1 MQLRLQQE
9 ELEERILG
17 SYAMKSV
24 HTRGR
29 EYPEQKCDIRTDF
42 QRDRDRIIHCKAF
55 RRMKHKTQVF
65 ISPEGDHYRTRLTHT
80 LEVAQIARSIA
91 RALRLNEDLTE
102 AIALGH
108 DLGHTPFGHAGER
121 KLDALCREDGGFAHN
136 EQSLRV
142 VERLEKDGR
151 GLNLTWEVRDGILN
165 HRTSGKPATL
175 EGKIVQLSDKIAYTN
190 HDIDD
195 AIRAGMLL
203 PRHIPREIV
212 AKIGTTSSSRINS
225 MIRDTIQNSMGIENI
240 CMSEE
245 MRGVL
250 MNLRAFMF
258 QNIYDNPIA
267 QVEHQKAE
275 KIVGD
280 LFAYYME
287 YPEDMSAEFQ
297 QLLREGDPV
306 RQVVCDYIA
315 CMTDRFAVAKFRE
328 LFIPKEWTEI

>member
-1 MQLRLQQE
+1 MELRLFQE
-9 ELEERILG
+9 EMEEKTLG
-17 SYAMKSV
+17 QYAVRSAQTKGRQ
-24 HTRGR
+24 RG
-29 EYPEQKCDIRTDF
+29 EEKCDIRTDF

-80 LEVAQIARSIA
+80 LEVSQIARTIA

-121 KLDALCREDGGFAHN
+121 KLDELCRETGGFAHN

-142 VERLEKDGR
+142 VERLEKEGK

-165 HRTSGKPATL
+165 HRTSGSPSTL

-195 AIRAGMLL
+195 AVRAGMLR
-203 PRHIPREIV
+203 PRDIPREVV
-212 AKIGTTSSSRINS
+212 ARIGTTSSSRINA
-225 MIRDTIQNSMGIENI
+225 MIRDTIGNSMDINDI
-240 CMSEE
+240 RMSGE
-245 MRGVL
+245 MRQTL
-250 MNLRAFMF
+250 KNLRAFMF
-258 QNIYDNPIA
+258 K
-267 QVEHQKAE
+267 QVYASDVAAAEHKKAE

-280 LFAYYME
+280 LFAYYLE
-287 YPEDMSAEFQ
+287 YPEEMSEEFQ
-297 QLLREGDPV
+297 ILLEEGDPV

-315 CMTDRFAVAKFRE
+315 CMTDRFAVAKYNE
-328 LFIPKEWTEI
+328 LFIPKEWSRL